1 MNQYFYLSFISLGV
15 VFLFF
20 IEKVCPEMGFGPGFV
35 SVSLINN
42 IKNGIDQAAKFYYV
56 KTSITIYSAF

>member
-20 IEKVCPEMGFGPGFV
+20 IEKVCPEMGFGSGFV
-35 SVSLINN
+35 SVSPINN